1 MLAQDLEGP
10 RLRVWPGQDIGCGIV
25 AILTEFL
32 THALTGLRGIPIRAA
47 HLERQSMQ
55 VVGGEIRSEV
65 RAVTVDRA
73 VLHEA
78 VREK

>member
-1 MLAQDLEGP
+1 MLAQNLEGL
-10 RLRVWPGQDIGCGIV
+10 RLRVWPRQDIGRGIV
-25 AILTEFL
+25 AILTELL
-32 THALTGLRGIPIRAA
+32 THPLRGLRGIPIRAA

-55 VVGGEIRSEV
+55 VVGGEIRPEV
-65 RAVTVDRA
+65 RAVTVDGA